1 MARVLFLDPYHGPSH
16 AALSRALQSGS
27 RHEVTLLTLPPRKW
41 KWRMRGAALT
51 LEPDMRSLRPP
62 DLLIVTDMLN
72 LPETLA
78 VMRGHWPSTLPV
90 IAYFHENQL
99 TYPVSGG
106 DERDLHFG
114 LANIYTALVADRV
127 LFNSRFHRDDFLSAI
142 PPFLAKMPDGRP
154 GDQAARILER
164 SEVLGI
170 PLELPGET
178 VDAIAT
184 APPARPP
191 WVLWNHRWEEDK
203 GPAAFFRVME
213 RLDAGGVEFRM
224 AVAGQSFREA
234 PACFESARAALAHR
248 IAHWGYLPAREEY
261 LALAARCRV
270 VVSTALHEFYG
281 LAVREAIAMGCRPL
295 LPRRV
300 VYPEMVGGRP
310 ECLYDT
316 EEELVDRLASELSK
330 GPAPA
335 DPILRREILDGAQ
348 GGILSRWDALID
360 ELVGARR

>member
-27 RHEVTLLTLPPRKW
+27 RHEVTLLALPPRKW

-51 LEPDMRSLRPP
+51 LEPAMRSLAPP

-72 LPETLA
+72 LPEALA
-78 VMRGHWPSTLPV
+78 VMRDHWASTLPV

-114 LANIYTALVADRV
+114 LANIYTALAADRV

-154 GDQAARILER
+154 GDPAARIRER

-170 PLELPGET
+170 PLDLPR
-178 VDAIAT
+178 DAGDAMRAT
-184 APPARPP
+184 APARPP

-203 GPAAFFRVME
+203 DPAAFFRAME
-213 RLDAGGVEFRM
+213 RLDARGVDFRM

-234 PACFESARAALAHR
+234 PACFDHARAALSHR
-248 IAHWGYLPAREEY
+248 IAHWGHISGRGEY

-281 LAVREAIAMGCRPL
+281 LAVR
-295 LPRRV
+295 
-300 VYPEMVGGRP
+300 
-310 ECLYDT
+310 
-316 EEELVDRLASELSK
+316 
-330 GPAPA
+330 
-335 DPILRREILDGAQ
+335 
-348 GGILSRWDALID
+348 
-360 ELVGARR
+360 